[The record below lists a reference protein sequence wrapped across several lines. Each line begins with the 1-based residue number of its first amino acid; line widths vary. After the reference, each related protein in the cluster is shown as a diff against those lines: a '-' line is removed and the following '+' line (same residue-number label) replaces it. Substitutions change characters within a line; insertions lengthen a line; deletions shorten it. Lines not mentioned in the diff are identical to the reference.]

1 MPLVVYKLESMARQP
16 RQVGRLEI
24 RSDRTIKTRMIYM
37 EKFPVRMEVRLD
49 EDMRDQL
56 QEKVLKLGISTSAYI
71 RMIISETLNPN
82 T

>member
-1 MPLVVYKLESMARQP
+1 
-16 RQVGRLEI
+16 
-24 RSDRTIKTRMIYM
+24 MIYM

-56 QEKVLKLGISTSAYI
+56 QDKVLKLGISTSAYI

>member
-1 MPLVVYKLESMARQP
+1 M
-16 RQVGRLEI
+16 
-24 RSDRTIKTRMIYM
+24 DYM

-56 QEKVLKLGISTSAYI
+56 QDKVLKLGISTSAYI
-71 RMIISETLNPN
+71 RMIINQTLNPN

>member
-1 MPLVVYKLESMARQP
+1 MN
-16 RQVGRLEI
+16 
-24 RSDRTIKTRMIYM
+24 YM
-37 EKFPVRMEVRLD
+37 EKFPIRVEVRLD
-49 EDMRDQL
+49 NELRDQL

>member
-1 MPLVVYKLESMARQP
+1 MARQP
-16 RQVGRLEI
+16 GQVGRLEI
-24 RSDRTIKTRMIYM
+24 RSNRTIKTRMIYM